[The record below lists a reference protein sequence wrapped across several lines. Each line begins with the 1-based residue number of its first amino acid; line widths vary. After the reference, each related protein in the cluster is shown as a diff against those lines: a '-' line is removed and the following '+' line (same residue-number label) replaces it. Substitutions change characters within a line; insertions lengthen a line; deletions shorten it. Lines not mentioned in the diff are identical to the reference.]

1 MFYVKKRRPDTE
13 KVVKDCVDR
22 SDHED
27 YLGRD
32 RKETLGLEISTGR
45 PSGQF
50 PIWDTG
56 HTEIYN

>member
-1 MFYVKKRRPDTE
+1 MFYVKTRRLYTE

-27 YLGRD
+27 DLGRD
-32 RKETLGLEISTGR
+32 RKETLGLEISTAR
-45 PSGQF
+45 PSGHF
-50 PIWDTG
+50 PIWDIG